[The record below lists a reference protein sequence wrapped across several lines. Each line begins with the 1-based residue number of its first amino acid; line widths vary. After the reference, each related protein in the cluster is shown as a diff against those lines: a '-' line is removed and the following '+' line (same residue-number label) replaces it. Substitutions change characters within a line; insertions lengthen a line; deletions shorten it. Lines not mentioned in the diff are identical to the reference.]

1 MSTWIKRIGFF
12 LLTNFLIITMISVVW
27 SVLTMFFPQ
36 LQSTSMFGLAIFS
49 LVWGMAGSL
58 FGLMISKWSAK
69 NLYGVQLIDENTTH
83 PDMRRLLNKVHGFA
97 RQAGLEKMPE
107 VGIYESMDV
116 NAFATGPSKNN
127 SMVAVS
133 SGLLQRMTDEE
144 VDGVLGHEVAH
155 IANGDMVTMTLIQ
168 GIVNAFVL
176 FFSRIAG
183 GLVASQVEERN
194 RPLVRMLANIV
205 FQILFSLLGSIAV
218 AYFSRIRE
226 FRADEGG
233 ARLAGKQNMISALQR
248 LKSLS
253 QLPYQGPEEDSL
265 ATMKISSGGKNLMHL
280 FTTHPPLEDRIA
292 ALKN

>member
-12 LLTNFLIITMISVVW
+12 LLTNILIITMISVVW

-194 RPLVRMLANIV
+194 RPLIRMLANIV

-218 AYFSRIRE
+218 AYFSRMRE

>member
-36 LQSTSMFGLAIFS
+36 LQSSSMFGLAIFS

-69 NLYGVQLIDENTTH
+69 NLYGVQIIDEKTTH
-83 PDMRRLLNKVHGFA
+83 PDMQRLLQKVHGFA

-107 VGIYESMDV
+107 VGFYDSMDV

-133 SGLLQRMTDEE
+133 TGLLQRMTDDE

-218 AYFSRIRE
+218 AYFSRMRE

-233 ARLAGKQNMISALQR
+233 ANLAGKQKMISALQR
-248 LKSLS
+248 LQSLT
-253 QLPYQGPEEDSL
+253 QLPYQGSEEDSL
-265 ATMKISSGGKNLMHL
+265 ATMKISNSGKSMMNLFM
-280 FTTHPPLEDRIA
+280 THPPLEDRIA
-292 ALKN
+292 ALKK